1 MIIKSFAMNVSAPN
15 KSPYAIPEASRSAV
29 EGIREQLQRLDQNVA
44 EVARGE
50 GSDTLAAGSRDRAL
64 VEQSEIVRAAKANAR
79 SLEAANQV
87 LGTIIDIKV

>member
-1 MIIKSFAMNVSAPN
+1 MNVAGPN
-15 KSPYAIPEASRSAV
+15 KPIYAIPDASRSAV

-50 GSDTLAAGSRDRAL
+50 SGDTFSPGSRERAL
-64 VEQSEIVRAAKANAR
+64 VEQTEIVRAVKANAR
-79 SLEAANQV
+79 SLEAANQA

>member
-1 MIIKSFAMNVSAPN
+1 MNITGPN
-15 KSPYAIPEASRSAV
+15 KPIYAIPDASRSAV

-50 GSDTLAAGSRDRAL
+50 NSDSFTPGSRDRAL
-64 VEQSEIVRAAKANAR
+64 VEQTEIVRAAKANAR
-79 SLEAANQV
+79 SLEAANQA

>member
-1 MIIKSFAMNVSAPN
+1 MNVT
-15 KSPYAIPEASRSAV
+15 SPAKPQYAIADASQSAEA
-29 EGIREQLQRLDQNVA
+29 GIREQLTRLDRNVA

-50 GSDTLAAGSRDRAL
+50 GSDTFATGSNDRAL
-64 VEQSEIVRAAKANAR
+64 VEQNEIVHAVRANAR